1 MSRYDTVR
9 LSHGAGG
16 QLTLE
21 LIEGLFVAAFGTAP
35 LEELADAAVLENP
48 GGRLAFATDAH
59 TVKPAFFPG
68 GDIGR
73 LAVAGTVNDLA
84 VVGARPL
91 YLSAAFLLEEGYP
104 LAELKRIVASMQRTA
119 EEAGVTIVAGDTKVL
134 GRGHGDGVF
143 ITTTGIGLVPGGVDL
158 GTHRIRPGDKVLV
171 SGTLGDHGIAVMA
184 QREDLDLSVAI
195 ASDVAPLNGL
205 VAALMGAAP
214 NVRFMRD
221 LTRGGLAAASN
232 EVVRRKPFGL
242 RLFDVAVP
250 VDPVVAQY
258 SEMLGIDPL
267 LAANEGKV
275 LAIVPPGEA
284 NAALQAMQRHPLG
297 RHAALVGDVVKRPEE
312 MVLVETAYGT
322 RRVLEMPLEEQLPRI
337 C

>member
-21 LIEGLFVAAFGTAP
+21 LIEGLFVAAFGSAP

-59 TVKPAFFPG
+59 TVKPAFFLG

-73 LAVAGTVNDLA
+73 LAVAGTVNDLS
-84 VVGARPL
+84 VVGAKPL

-104 LAELKRIVASMQRTA
+104 LAELKRIVASMQGTA
-119 EEAGVTIVAGDTKVL
+119 EEAGVTVVAGDTKVL

-143 ITTTGIGLVPGGVDL
+143 IITTGLGIVPDGVDL
-158 GTHRIRPGDKVLV
+158 GVHCIRPGDKVLV

-184 QREDLDLSVAI
+184 QREGLDLNVAI
-195 ASDVAPLNGL
+195 ASDVAPLNHL
-205 VAALMGAAP
+205 VAALMAAAP
-214 NVRFMRD
+214 SVRFMRD

-232 EVVRRKPFGL
+232 EVVRGRPFGL
-242 RLFDVAVP
+242 RFFDAALP

-275 LAIVPPGEA
+275 LAVVAPDEA
-284 NAALQAMQRHPLG
+284 DAALQALLRHPLG
-297 RHAALVGDVVKRPEE
+297 RHAAIVGDVVKRPEGL
-312 MVLVETAYGT
+312 VLVETAYGT